1 VETNGPLEKYV
12 PTNLIITVTQATK
25 NRNSKNKSDRRART
39 REIESMERE
48 REQQVYLARLAEQAE
63 RYDGMC
69 FVQSRSKLRLFI
81 SFLLSFS
88 FYLVNLSRLIP
99 AAALCS
105 HFSL

>member
-69 FVQSRSKLRLFI
+69 FVQSRSTSCDSLFLSCFHFPFI
-81 SFLLSFS
+81 LLI
-88 FYLVNLSRLIP
+88 YH
-99 AAALCS
+99 A
-105 HFSL
+105 